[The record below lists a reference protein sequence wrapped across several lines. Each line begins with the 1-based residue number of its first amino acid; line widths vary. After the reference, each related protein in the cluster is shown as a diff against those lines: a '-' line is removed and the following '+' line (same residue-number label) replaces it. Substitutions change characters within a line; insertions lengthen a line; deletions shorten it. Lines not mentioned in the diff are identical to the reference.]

1 MGQNTMQAL
10 YDFLFE
16 KPDIRK
22 LKNELHQTTIFKTLT
37 PAEIHTVSKYL
48 QVRSFR
54 KGERVFYEGDL
65 GSALF
70 IVLKGNVQIS
80 RISGIKKTIFADLS
94 KGTFFGELAL
104 VHDVPRTASAVV
116 TEESVLVCLFRND
129 FEKVIK
135 HYPLLGNKLLS
146 IINKILA
153 QRLSAVIEETS

>member
-1 MGQNTMQAL
+1 MQVL

-22 LKNELHQTTIFKTLT
+22 LKNELQQTTIFKTLE
-37 PAEIHTVSKYL
+37 PSELSTVTKHL
-48 QVRSFR
+48 QVRQFK
-54 KGERVFYEGDL
+54 KGERVFFEGDL

-70 IVLKGNVQIS
+70 VVLRGNVQIS
-80 RISGIKKTIFADLS
+80 RISGAKKTIFADLG

-116 TEESVLVCLFRND
+116 TEETLLVCLFRHD
-129 FEKVIK
+129 FEKIVK
-135 HYPLLGNKLLS
+135 HYPLLGNKMLS

-153 QRLSAVIEETS
+153 QRLSAVIEETA